1 MYLVPL
7 VRANRAIAAS
17 LIYPS
22 HPIQAVIVSETI
34 SIFAPLLDPQFFSK
48 ILGLILAYKYNPTF
62 ATLMSQQYLK
72 INLTYNQAEICCL
85 LLFNLLLFINHSYLI

>member
-22 HPIQAVIVSETI
+22 HPIQAVIISETI
-34 SIFAPLLDPQFFSK
+34 SILAPLLDPQFLSQFVK
-48 ILGLILAYKYNPTF
+48 EFEGLMKE
-62 ATLMSQQYLK
+62 SVV
-72 INLTYNQAEICCL
+72 
-85 LLFNLLLFINHSYLI
+85 

>member
-85 LLFNLLLFINHSYLI
+85 LLFNLLLLFNNLI